1 MLLISDTDY
10 DDDEDD
16 DDNADG
22 DGNDIIGVKI
32 VVGGLHVESTS
43 VYWVACP
50 SVCRHAV
57 LLQSV
62 TDTDKS
68 YVASSLPFDGTGRHT
83 IRHVLVVAAHS
94 GTLVRLELP
103 PSGTAA
109 VWHCHRLELPPS
121 AADHGGSMSGSRH
134 VDLDAFQSFAVESHE
149 SDLTGL
155 SVEATKP
162 IFVTVSVSSK
172 LNISSSSKVRPIQTD
187 GTPSQSDS
195 SVQNE
200 QFLQHVLLH
209 CFAATN
215 VIER

>member
-1 MLLISDTDY
+1 
-10 DDDEDD
+10 
-16 DDNADG
+16 
-22 DGNDIIGVKI
+22 
-32 VVGGLHVESTS
+32 
-43 VYWVACP
+43 
-50 SVCRHAV
+50 
-57 LLQSV
+57 
-62 TDTDKS
+62 
-68 YVASSLPFDGTGRHT
+68 
-83 IRHVLVVAAHS
+83 
-94 GTLVRLELP
+94 
-103 PSGTAA
+103 
-109 VWHCHRLELPPS
+109 
-121 AADHGGSMSGSRH
+121 MSGSRH

>member
-1 MLLISDTDY
+1 MSSRGS
-10 DDDEDD
+10 
-16 DDNADG
+16 APVCDG
-22 DGNDIIGVKI
+22 HRQVLRR
-32 VVGGLHVESTS
+32 VVVTVRRHRSSHHPTRARS
-43 VYWVACP
+43 
-50 SVCRHAV
+50 CRTQRDLGA
-57 LLQSV
+57 
-62 TDTDKS
+62 
-68 YVASSLPFDGTGRHT
+68 
-83 IRHVLVVAAHS
+83 
-94 GTLVRLELP
+94 
-103 PSGTAA
+103 SGTAA